1 MDAVEAEANGS
12 DPMELLVVVM
22 KGERKEMFTR
32 YRLQETLMLM
42 GCRQKDAVIV
52 TKEAFGVFKQYT
64 QKQQNVNSLNSA
76 QSASGTKEEASCADG
91 STCTNKTVQSVG
103 KDPSQATTHHLPW
116 NYLHQCIYST
126 LARLNYTKPQDL
138 LDFEIAKEV
147 THRNQAFIVLL
158 GGTSGTG
165 KSTLASLLAARLRL
179 TTVLPTDSIR
189 HVLRS
194 VTCKEQN
201 PCAFV
206 STYQAGD
213 ALPPETIQELSTM
226 GLSEGAGST
235 LSASRLHK
243 RKILRG
249 YKLQS
254 QLVLE
259 KLDQILTNFEKRNQ
273 SLVVE
278 GVHLNTD
285 QLIELVQKH
294 PTCIP
299 FVVYISNELKH
310 RERFA
315 VRARHMTVDPQ
326 ENKYIKYFGNIR
338 IIQRHLCKNADQ
350 YLIPKVDN
358 TNVDRSLAA
367 IHSTLVRVLRPMY
380 RGERLFDPET
390 NKMVLLS
397 REHESA
403 IKKAWSSKD
412 VRKAMRPLIKQ
423 KVSKRLLLRRL
434 LAEQTLDAFG
444 TADAVGSE
452 FSSSDEEGEVEV
464 VGPSTKS
471 LKVNQRVRTN
481 TEEISADVKIESKGT
496 CDSDAADAGDG
507 EDENDGEDGED
518 EDNEDGE
525 QATVVGSL
533 ASATTSNRDLLN
545 MIDPSQRPLYDEIEE
560 IATRAPEATSSARL
574 MHSLSA
580 AIKQT
585 ALWRARRPLRVDW
598 KDKLPPPH
606 SSEITFSEMFDS
618 LQTSQ
623 ASPFSKMRQRWKV
636 DERRKSWM
644 AGDFSSQFSRPHTSG
659 PGVLQMPVKS
669 VGSYEGKEQL
679 LTRGMSLQPDI
690 PLAYYQPAS
699 MTILENDEY
708 SPARVTSAR
717 RSRLQS
723 RRVRSLPPD
732 TLEDLTVQDFDL
744 DSVSVAASNE
754 YEQSSEMSSE
764 RDACISPLE
773 QSVEEVD
780 SQFEVSSL
788 SSDDFTPSVNEIR
801 GSIGVNNT

>member
-1 MDAVEAEANGS
+1 MDEVEAEANGS
-12 DPMELLVVVM
+12 DPMDLLVVAM

-64 QKQQNVNSLNSA
+64 QKHQNANPHNPV
-76 QSASGTKEEASCADG
+76 QSASGNKEGLSCVDV
-91 STCTNKTVQSVG
+91 SRCTDKTVHSDAQEPGETVE
-103 KDPSQATTHHLPW
+103 HNLPW

-126 LARLNYTKPQDL
+126 LARLNYTKPHDL

-147 THRNQAFIVLL
+147 THRKQAFIVLL

-194 VTCKEQN
+194 VTCKEKN

-226 GLSEGAGST
+226 GLSEAAGST
-235 LSASRLHK
+235 LSAARLHK

-259 KLDQILTNFEKRNQ
+259 KLDQVLTNFEKRNQ

-285 QLIELVQKH
+285 QLIELIQKH

-299 FVVYISNELKH
+299 FVVYISNEVKH

-326 ENKYIKYFGNIR
+326 ENKYIKYFDNIR

-444 TADAVGSE
+444 TADAAGSE
-452 FSSSDEEGEVEV
+452 FSSSDEEVDAVE
-464 VGPSTKS
+464 PTTKCLS
-471 LKVNQRVRTN
+471 VKQRVRKN
-481 TEEISADVKIESKGT
+481 TEETSAIQQTGSADTSG
-496 CDSDAADAGDG
+496 SDGADAGD
-507 EDENDGEDGED
+507 EDDENDGED
-518 EDNEDGE
+518 EDNEDAE

-533 ASATTSNRDLLN
+533 ASAATTSNKDLLN
-545 MIDPSQRPLYDEIEE
+545 LIDPAQRPLYDEIEE
-560 IATRAPEATSSARL
+560 FATKAPEATSSARL

-598 KDKLPPPH
+598 KDNLPLAH
-606 SSEITFSEMFDS
+606 GSEITFSEMFDS

-623 ASPFSKMRQRWKV
+623 TSPFSKMRQRWKV

-659 PGVLQMPVKS
+659 PGVSQTPLRA
-669 VGSYEGKEQL
+669 VGSYDVKEQM

-699 MTILENDEY
+699 LTILENDEI
-708 SPARVTSAR
+708 SPARVTPAR

-754 YEQSSEMSSE
+754 YDRSSASSSD
-764 RDACISPLE
+764 RDACKFFC
-773 QSVEEVD
+773 D
-780 SQFEVSSL
+780 
-788 SSDDFTPSVNEIR
+788 
-801 GSIGVNNT
+801 